1 MAMTLSRY
9 REVREKLVKLY
20 RILSYQ
26 TFPVYITPT
35 ALMSVEELRTRP
47 VYSREGFAND
57 VDYYSRHELRHMQ
70 IPNIIDI
77 IPNLTSEGDIGF
89 QNPNESVVMIY
100 ESIQEYIALWVE
112 IMRDAPEF
120 QHPPIDELRSL
131 EDLAYLI
138 YGGYEK
144 IKPYLNRISDYRAY
158 EEDKAL
164 KARGLGGLAALLRA
178 NPNNVS
184 GELSFVSHLD
194 EFLQSSPGSAQGG
207 SIAPGVTNMPVDGIM
222 APDRPDG
229 LESWLFNQGVA

>member
-47 VYSREGFAND
+47 MYSREGFAND

-77 IPNLTSEGDIGF
+77 IPNLTSENDIGF
-89 QNPNESVVMIY
+89 QNPNESLVMIY

-120 QHPPIDELRSL
+120 QHPPIEELRSL
-131 EDLAYLI
+131 EDLAYLV

-144 IKPYLNRISDYRAY
+144 IKPYLNRMSDYRAY
-158 EEDKAL
+158 EDDKVL
-164 KARGLGGLAALLRA
+164 KARGLGGLVALLRA
-178 NPNNVS
+178 NPNYVA
-184 GELSFVSHLD
+184 GE
-194 EFLQSSPGSAQGG
+194 
-207 SIAPGVTNMPVDGIM
+207 M
-222 APDRPDG
+222 PDG
-229 LESWLFNQGVA
+229 YAKPASQPDYPG